1 MYRMTNPAL
10 VFGAATEAVE
20 RCRESVP
27 APRRAA
33 ALDAI
38 AEAWAAH
45 ANGERPFGHLNRA
58 LTILT
63 G

>member
-1 MYRMTNPAL
+1 MYRMKNPAL
-10 VFGAATEAVE
+10 VFGAATDAVE

-27 APRRAA
+27 AARRAA

-38 AEAWAAH
+38 AEGWAAH
-45 ANGERPFGHLNRA
+45 ARGERPFGHLNRA
-58 LTILT
+58 LDILC

>member
-1 MYRMTNPAL
+1 MYQMKNPAL

-33 ALDAI
+33 ALDSI
-38 AEAWAAH
+38 AEGWAAH
-45 ANGERPFGHLNRA
+45 ARGEAPFSHLNRA
-58 LTILT
+58 LNILC